1 METITEEQLQNML
14 AKRTAIFFFYEKATG
29 KLVKCVHNLNLS
41 ICYKEHCNMTDEES
55 FKPGGNQLFYQFQN
69 SAKQDIDRY
78 VENVQG

>member
-1 METITEEQLQNML
+1 
-14 AKRTAIFFFYEKATG
+14 
-29 KLVKCVHNLNLS
+29 
-41 ICYKEHCNMTDEES
+41 MTDEES

>member
-14 AKRTAIFFFYEKATG
+14 AKRTAIFFYEKATG
-29 KLVKCVHNLNLS
+29 KLVKCAHNLNLS

-69 SAKQDIDRY
+69 STKQDINRY